1 MASGYR
7 RRPRAGALIAACALA
22 LSGLTGVSGVAG
34 TVAGAAEPLVAR
46 QGARVFV
53 DNLGGSNL
61 TACTIG
67 YNDPTQR
74 RSYTAGHCAVPGD
87 HAPRGGSLVYL
98 ADDAGRQ
105 MTTAAGMIY
114 PAAAYYGPTNAND
127 WSVIYW
133 FQNVGVGRNTFGGTY
148 TSIDA
153 IAPGETL
160 CYHSYAPAGQLP
172 RAACGPF
179 VGMIEKTIYF
189 DAPGTPDYGDS
200 GGPVYAPGRGLVG
213 VLSGANALVDEAD
226 NEVVSLERASSLQS
240 GPLYDAAR
248 IDAFLHAYYNRH
260 RPPASTSTP
269 AAPVSPLAPGPRPG
283 GKPAGSAAT
292 PPVEV
297 EVEGGAPPPPDPAEA
312 TTVESS
318 PSVPAVPTAPS
329 VPSVPVVPTAPA
341 VSSSPPRKG
350 AAATPTSTAAPVPT
364 GAATPANVP
373 SEAPKTPKPSKDRAR
388 EHDRRV
394 ADALVI
400 TLGVVA
406 AAAVLVPAIG
416 YVLGLIR

>member
-22 LSGLTGVSGVAG
+22 LSGLSGVSGVAG
-34 TVAGAAEPLVAR
+34 SVAGAAEPLVAR

-87 HAPRGGSLVYL
+87 QAPRGGSLVYL

-105 MTTAAGMIY
+105 MTTAAGIIY

-160 CYHSYAPAGQLP
+160 CYYSYAPAGQLP

-189 DAPGTPDYGDS
+189 DAPGTPAYGDS

-213 VLSGANALVDEAD
+213 VLSGANALVDEDD

-240 GPLYDAAR
+240 GPLYDSAR
-248 IDAFLHAYYNRH
+248 IDAFLHDYYNRH
-260 RPPASTSTP
+260 RPPASTSSPAASDAPAISVAPVATATQPGGTP
-269 AAPVSPLAPGPRPG
+269 AGI
-283 GKPAGSAAT
+283 AAT

-297 EVEGGAPPPPDPAEA
+297 EVDGGAPPPDTAEA
-312 TTVESS
+312 TTVES
-318 PSVPAVPTAPS
+318 A
-329 VPSVPVVPTAPA
+329 PSVPVVPTAPA
-341 VSSSPPRKG
+341 ASSSPPRKG

-373 SEAPKTPKPSKDRAR
+373 SEAPKTPEPSKDRAK

-416 YVLGLIR
+416 YVLGFIR